1 MTFGNGK
8 VTYEQHP
15 DGSILEENVLSTPR
29 NLLFMIH
36 SVNQF
41 KWKKQ
46 VVKIYLSYDFMLHY
60 LFKNI
65 YVKVASLFLVAED
78 EIFQYILLMN
88 SEITNYM

>member
-1 MTFGNGK
+1 
-8 VTYEQHP
+8 
-15 DGSILEENVLSTPR
+15 
-29 NLLFMIH
+29 MIH

-41 KWKKQ
+41 EWKKQ
-46 VVKIYLSYDFMLHY
+46 VVKIYFSYYLVFNY

>member
-1 MTFGNGK
+1 
-8 VTYEQHP
+8 
-15 DGSILEENVLSTPR
+15 
-29 NLLFMIH
+29 MIH

-41 KWKKQ
+41 EWKKQ
-46 VVKIYLSYDFMLHY
+46 VVKIYFSYYLVFHY

-78 EIFQYILLMN
+78 DIFQYILLIN